1 MTEED
6 NYKLYLDEKFKS
18 LTTLMN
24 ARFENL
30 DDRLEDIHTEAKRT
44 NGRISKLEDFK
55 EYTQRTIDTRVTDC
69 PNVKRFDKI
78 EKSIEDIAFIN
89 RHPKLFI
96 AGLVVVVILTLAT
109 FIESNPFKVF
119 YDQPA
124 QTEQTK

>member
-24 ARFENL
+24 ARFENQ
-30 DDRLEDIHTEAKRT
+30 DDKLEAIHIEAKRT
-44 NGRISKLEDFK
+44 NGRVNKLEDFK
-55 EYTQRTIDTRVTDC
+55 DYTQRTIDTRVTDC
-69 PNVKRFDKI
+69 PNVKRFERI

-89 RHPKLFI
+89 RHPKLFL
-96 AGLVVVVILTLAT
+96 AGLVILVILTLAT
-109 FIESNPFKVF
+109 FIESNPLRVF
-119 YDQPA
+119 SKQPA